1 MKNKDKSREIVK
13 IGIHKHLLGVTLK
26 EIDLI
31 YEKYFKDNKLS
42 IREKGFVK
50 NLTLVSIRNRG
61 VIEYIISKYL
71 NRPLPKNL
79 IEIKAI
85 LIMGVSQIIFTRTEN
100 YAAVNTTVD
109 FFYGKLKKW
118 RGLANAILRKIIREE
133 IYKNK
138 KYDAMLNI
146 PEWIYKIWKNQFGE
160 IKTKNII
167 KEVLKEPYLDIRIKK
182 DYVFWKKKIGGEE
195 LMNSTLRLQKTGDVK
210 KIKGYKEGAWWVQNI
225 AAQIPVMLCNVLK
238 NEEVLDLCSAP
249 GGKTAQ
255 LLNKGAKVISLD
267 ISEKKNKKLLVNMIR
282 LKLEK
287 NLSIITADLLKWDE
301 KKKYNKILLDVP
313 CSATGTIRKNPDVL
327 WNKTKEDIIK
337 LSKVQKKLLN
347 KAISLLN
354 EKGILIYCSCS
365 LQYDEGE
372 KVIDYF
378 IKKNKVKLL
387 PIKHEE
393 LKLFPK
399 EIINKGL
406 IRTLPYMYNNASGL
420 DGFFIARLIKI

>member
-1 MKNKDKSREIVK
+1 
-13 IGIHKHLLGVTLK
+13 
-26 EIDLI
+26 
-31 YEKYFKDNKLS
+31 
-42 IREKGFVK
+42 
-50 NLTLVSIRNRG
+50 
-61 VIEYIISKYL
+61 
-71 NRPLPKNL
+71 
-79 IEIKAI
+79 
-85 LIMGVSQIIFTRTEN
+85 MGVSQIIFTRTEN